1 MKTSQLMKLFED
13 ELKNI
18 LWVEKALTKL
28 IPFLIKNATSRDL
41 IEALS
46 LHLEQ
51 TNKHVERLAEVFLHL
66 NKKPIV
72 IKCEVMESLIKEAR
86 EIIESCESG
95 SMRDAAIISAVQKV
109 EHYEIATYV
118 TIHQFAK
125 KIGLIEVA
133 ELLEVTL
140 QEEKATD
147 NKLSEVATTAINVDL
162 AED

>member
-1 MKTSQLMKLFED
+1 
-13 ELKNI
+13 
-18 LWVEKALTKL
+18 
-28 IPFLIKNATSRDL
+28 
-41 IEALS
+41 
-46 LHLEQ
+46 
-51 TNKHVERLAEVFLHL
+51 
-66 NKKPIV
+66 
-72 IKCEVMESLIKEAR
+72 MESLIKEAR

-95 SMRDAAIISAVQKV
+95 SMRGSYYICSSKV

-147 NKLSEVATTAINVDL
+147 KKLSEVATTAINVDL
-162 AED
+162 AETKYNTFKILK